1 MSTFADLASINVGA
15 HIEKKNGFS
24 YLSWAYAVAELRK
37 AVPDAT
43 WEVVRF
49 DGLPFL
55 KTECGYFVEVA
66 VTVDGIRLSQ
76 LHPVLDN
83 RNRPIAQPD
92 SFHINT
98 SIQRALVKAIAL
110 HGLGLYVYAG
120 EDLPESDAKGP
131 ETVETPALG
140 IMMDCLAKLDG
151 WPLLKLQAED
161 ESAFRS
167 AFGRLNTK
175 QKALHRELEQA
186 AAQARLEYRNMLH
199 EAFSNEDTTSATQL
213 IDELTTPERKQL
225 VWAVLEQP
233 VKAWLKKIKEEM

>member
-1 MSTFADLASINVGA
+1 MSTFSDLAALNVSG
-15 HIEKKNGFS
+15 HVEKKNGFS
-24 YLSWAYAVAELRK
+24 YLSWAFAVAELRN

-49 DGLPFL
+49 EGLPFL
-55 KTECGYFVEVA
+55 KTECGFFVEVA

-92 SFHINT
+92 SFQINT

-110 HGLGLYVYAG
+110 HGIGLYIFAG
-120 EDLPESDAKGP
+120 EDLPGEASEEP
-131 ETVETPALG
+131 TQSPALG
-140 IMMDCLAKLDG
+140 VMMNALAALDG
-151 WPLLKLQAED
+151 WPLLKLQADD

-186 AAQARLEYRNMLH
+186 AAQARLDFMNMLN
-199 EAFSNEDTTSATQL
+199 EAFSNEDVMSATQL

-233 VKAWLKKIKEEM
+233 VKAWLKKMKED

>member
-49 DGLPFL
+49 EGLPYL

-110 HGLGLYVYAG
+110 HGLGLYIYAG
-120 EDLPESDAKGP
+120 EDLPGEVSEEP
-131 ETVETPALG
+131 TQSPALG
-140 IMMDCLAKLDG
+140 IIMNALAALDG

-161 ESAFRS
+161 ESGFRS

-186 AAQARLEYRNMLH
+186 AAQARVEYRDSLN
-199 EAFSNEDTTSATQL
+199 EAFSNEDATGATQL